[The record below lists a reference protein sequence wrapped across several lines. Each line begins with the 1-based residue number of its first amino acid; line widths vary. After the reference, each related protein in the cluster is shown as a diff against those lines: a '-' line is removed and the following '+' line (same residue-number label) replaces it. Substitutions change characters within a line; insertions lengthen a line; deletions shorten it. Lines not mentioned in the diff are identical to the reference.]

1 MFLSRQAD
9 RLRHIY
15 DEYPNQF
22 WTLVLATFIDRLGGA
37 LLYPF
42 FTLYIT
48 RKFGVGMTQVGLLF
62 GLFSAAGLVGSTVGG
77 ALTDRLGRKV
87 MLIAGLIVSALS
99 SLAMGVVD
107 SFDIFFAVA
116 LFVGLFAEAGG
127 PAQQAMVADL
137 LPDEKRSQGFGIL
150 RVALNLAVTIG
161 PAIGGLLAAR
171 SYLLLF
177 ISDAVASIITAG
189 IVAVALPETM
199 PARRQDEPR
208 PTMAQTL
215 GGYREVLRD
224 TAFVLFLSAC
234 TLMVFVYMQ
243 METTLA
249 VYLRDVHGVPEQGFG
264 LLLSLNA
271 AMVVLF
277 QFPITRQI
285 RRHRPLM
292 VMAAGTLLYAVGF
305 SIYGFVSTYV
315 LFLVAMVIITTGEML
330 TVPTSQTIVAQMAP
344 EDMRGRY
351 MAAFGFSYGIPFML
365 GTLLAGLVM
374 DYGDP
379 RWVWYGAGLLGLV
392 AAACFGLLQR
402 RTDRQVET
410 PARVED

>member
-1 MFLSRQAD
+1 M
-9 RLRHIY
+9 
-15 DEYPNQF
+15 
-22 WTLVLATFIDRLGGA
+22 
-37 LLYPF
+37 
-42 FTLYIT
+42 
-48 RKFGVGMTQVGLLF
+48 GMTQVGLLF
-62 GLFSAAGLVGSTVGG
+62 GLFSAAGLVGSTLGG

-87 MLIAGLIVSALS
+87 MLITGLIVSALS
-99 SLAMGVVD
+99 SLVMGVVD

-137 LPDEKRSQGFGIL
+137 LPEEKRSQGFGIL

-171 SYLLLF
+171 SYLLLLVC
-177 ISDAVASIITAG
+177 DAVASIITAG
-189 IVAVALPETM
+189 IVAMALPETM
-199 PARRQDEPR
+199 PRRRKDEPR
-208 PTMAQTL
+208 PTITQTL
-215 GGYREVLRD
+215 GGYWEVLRD
-224 TAFVLFLSAC
+224 TAFVLFLAAC
-234 TLMVFVYMQ
+234 TLMAFVYMQ
-243 METTLA
+243 MATTLA

-330 TVPTSQTIVAQMAP
+330 TVPTSQTVVAQMAP

-392 AAACFGLLQR
+392 AAACFCLLQR
-402 RTDRQVET
+402 RTDIPLET

>member
-1 MFLSRQAD
+1 
-9 RLRHIY
+9 
-15 DEYPNQF
+15 
-22 WTLVLATFIDRLGGA
+22 
-37 LLYPF
+37 
-42 FTLYIT
+42 
-48 RKFGVGMTQVGLLF
+48 MTQVGVLF
-62 GLFSAAGLVGSTVGG
+62 GLFSAAGLVGITLGG

-99 SLAMGVVD
+99 SLVMGVVD

-137 LPDEKRSQGFGIL
+137 LPEEKRSQGFGIL

-177 ISDAVASIITAG
+177 ICDAVASIITAG
-189 IVAVALPETM
+189 IVAMALPETM
-199 PARRQDEPR
+199 PRRRQDESR
-208 PTMAQTL
+208 PSIAQTL

-224 TAFVLFLSAC
+224 TAFVLFLGAC
-234 TLMVFVYMQ
+234 TLMVFVCMQ

-277 QFPITRQI
+277 QIPITRQI

-315 LFLVAMVIITTGEML
+315 LFLMAMAIITTGEML
-330 TVPTSQTIVAQMAP
+330 TVPTSQTIVAEMAP

-392 AAACFGLLQR
+392 AAACFCLLQR

>member
-1 MFLSRQAD
+1 MA
-9 RLRHIY
+9 
-15 DEYPNQF
+15 
-22 WTLVLATFIDRLGGA
+22 
-37 LLYPF
+37 
-42 FTLYIT
+42 
-48 RKFGVGMTQVGLLF
+48 QVGVIF
-62 GLFSAAGLVGSTVGG
+62 GLFSAAGLVGATLGG

-99 SLAMGVVD
+99 SLVMGVVD

-137 LPDEKRSQGFGIL
+137 LPEEKRSQGFGIL

-177 ISDAVASIITAG
+177 VCDAVASIITAG
-189 IVAVALPETM
+189 IVAMALPETM
-199 PARRQDEPR
+199 PPRRQDEPG
-208 PTMAQTL
+208 PTIAQTL

-271 AMVVLF
+271 AIVVLF

-285 RRHRPLM
+285 RRHRPLI
-292 VMAAGTLLYAVGF
+292 VMAAGTLLYAIGF

-315 LFLVAMVIITTGEML
+315 LFLAAMVIITTGEML

-351 MAAFGFSYGIPFML
+351 MAAFAFSYGIPFML

-392 AAACFGLLQR
+392 AAACFCLLQR
-402 RTDRQVET
+402 RTDIPLET